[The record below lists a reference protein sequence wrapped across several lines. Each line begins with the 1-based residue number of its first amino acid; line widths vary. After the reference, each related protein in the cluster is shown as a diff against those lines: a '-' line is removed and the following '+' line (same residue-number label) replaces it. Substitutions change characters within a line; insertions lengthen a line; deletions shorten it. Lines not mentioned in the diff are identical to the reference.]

1 MLSGVATSQTA
12 PGEVLNNQ
20 IKFGDLFSEQTL
32 NVQTVSEGFS
42 ATTTA
47 AANSAFISAQRSD
60 ATVTSN
66 QENYGQALAHGV
78 VNVGANGGATS
89 NVTTTAV
96 GNAGTVAA
104 VEGTVSARAVQLNTA
119 GVTARSQLE
128 GDEAQFGDVSISTLA
143 SGNTQGLTLI
153 NGAMGARVSQG
164 NTADTLADG
173 GAIAQYVSGTA
184 AVAGTATG
192 NNITLSGSEQS
203 AARVITEQSSTGIT
217 QASKFT
223 AYGNAYL
230 SSTVAT
236 ASANNL
242 SATNEGPLLDVN
254 TTQYNA
260 GYVRAQAE
268 ATSYEFGAALVG
280 AHGVGNSA
288 LVGNYGQEVVLENLQ
303 TNEGGGVEAIASL
316 EGNTGY
322 DGVASATAMGNA
334 VTGYA
339 CSDCSGKMT
348 INNNQTNSADIGA
361 RTTVSVANSGRSIVG
376 VTTATGNNASFY
388 VSSPSGN

>member
-1 MLSGVATSQTA
+1 MLSGVATSQTTGQ
-12 PGEVLNNQ
+12 PLNQVNLGE
-20 IKFGDLFSEQTL
+20 LFSEQTL
-32 NVQTVSEGFS
+32 NVETVTEGFS
-42 ATTTA
+42 ATTTTV
-47 AANSAFISAQRSD
+47 ANGLMVSAQRTDLSRD
-60 ATVTSN
+60 SN
-66 QENYGQALAHGV
+66 QENYGSVLAHGV
-78 VNVGANGGATS
+78 VNVAANGGDNS
-89 NVTTTAV
+89 NITTTAA
-96 GNAGTVAA
+96 GNANTFAA
-104 VEGTVSARAVQLNTA
+104 VEGTYTGRATQLNTA

-143 SGNTQGLTLI
+143 AGNTQGLTLV

-203 AARVITEQSSTGIT
+203 AARLITQQSSTGIT

-223 AYGNAYL
+223 AYGNAQF

-242 SATNEGPLLDVN
+242 SATNEGPLLDV
-254 TTQYNA
+254 TASQYNA

-268 ATSYEFGAALVG
+268 GTSYEFGAAQVG

-288 LVGNYGQEVVLENLQ
+288 LVGNYGQEVVLDNLQ
-303 TNEGGGVEAIASL
+303 TNEGGGVEAIATL

-322 DGVASATAMGNA
+322 DAVASSTAMGNA

-348 INNNQTNSADIGA
+348 VNNNQTNSADIGA
-361 RTTVSVANSGRSIVG
+361 RTTVSVTNSGRSVVG
-376 VTTATGNNASFY
+376 VATATGNNASFY
-388 VSSPSGN
+388 VSSPNGN

>member
-1 MLSGVATSQTA
+1 MLAGVATSQTV

-20 IKFGDLFSEQTL
+20 INLADVFSGQVL
-32 NVQTVSEGFS
+32 NVETVSEGFS

-47 AANSAFISAQRSD
+47 VANSVLISGQRSD

-66 QENYGQALAHGV
+66 QESYAPVLAHGV
-78 VNVGANGGATS
+78 VNVGAYGGASS
-89 NVTTTAV
+89 NISTTAV
-96 GNAGTVAA
+96 GNAGTIAA
-104 VEGTVSARAVQLNTA
+104 IESTATGRAVQLSTA
-119 GVTARSQLE
+119 DVTARSQLE
-128 GDEAQFGDVSISTLA
+128 GHEAQFDDVSISTLA
-143 SGNTQGLTLI
+143 SGNSQGLTLV
-153 NGAMGARVSQG
+153 NGAMGARISQG
-164 NTADTLADG
+164 NTAQTLADG
-173 GAIAQYVSGTA
+173 GAIANYVSGTA
-184 AVAGTATG
+184 AVSGVATG

-203 AARVITEQSSTGIT
+203 AARVTTEQSSSGIT

-242 SATNEGPLLDVN
+242 SATNDGPLLDLN
-254 TTQYNA
+254 TSQYNA

-268 ATSYEFGAALVG
+268 ATSYEFGSAQVG

-376 VTTATGNNASFY
+376 ITTATGNNASFY

>member
-1 MLSGVATSQTA
+1 MLSGVATSQTTSSQ
-12 PGEVLNNQ
+12 VLNNQ
-20 IKFGDLFSEQTL
+20 INLNDVFSGQTL
-32 NVQTVSEGFS
+32 NVESVSEGFS

-47 AANSAFISAQRSD
+47 AANSTFISAQRSD

-66 QENYGQALAHGV
+66 QESYAPVLAHGL
-78 VNVGANGGATS
+78 VNVGSYGGAGS
-89 NVTTTAV
+89 NITTTAA

-104 VEGTVSARAVQLNTA
+104 VESTVSTRSTQLNTA
-119 GVTARSQLE
+119 EVTARGQLDGE
-128 GDEAQFGDVSISTLA
+128 NAQFDDVSISTLA

-153 NGAMGARVSQG
+153 NGAMGARISQG

-173 GAIAQYVSGTA
+173 NAIATYVSGAA

-203 AARVITEQSSTGIT
+203 AARVITEQSSTGST
-217 QASKFT
+217 QSSKY
-223 AYGNAYL
+223 ALYGNAQL

-242 SATNEGPLLDVN
+242 SATNEGPLLDV
-254 TTQYNA
+254 TASQYNA

-268 ATSYEFGAALVG
+268 AASYEFGAAQVG

-288 LVGNYGQEVVLENLQ
+288 LVGNYGQEVVLDNTQ
-303 TNEGGGVEAIASL
+303 TNEGGGVEVIANL
-316 EGNTGY
+316 EGDTGY
-322 DGVASATAMGNA
+322 DAVASSTAMGNA

-348 INNNQTNSADIGA
+348 VNNNQTNSADIGA
-361 RTTVSVANSGRSIVG
+361 RTTVSVTNSGRSIVG
-376 VTTATGNNASFY
+376 ISTATGNNASFY
-388 VSSPSGN
+388 VSSPNN